1 MAIYHLSVKSISR
14 SVGRSATAAAAYRSA
29 CALVDQRTG
38 REHDY
43 TRKSGVLSSDIVLPA
58 GSPAW
63 ATDRSKLWNAAELA
77 EKRKDA
83 CVARE
88 YEVALPSEL
97 TPAQRRGLV
106 LAFAKRMADAE
117 GCAVDASI
125 HAPGRGG
132 DDRNHHAHIMRTTRR
147 VEADGLGAKLDTEK
161 ADRKRKEDLA
171 KVRQLWET
179 LTNDA
184 LEQAGK
190 KQRID
195 HRTLAAQGIDREPTK
210 HLGPA
215 ATEYERRTEEAS
227 DKRLT
232 SQHQQASDHAAMAAI
247 DARIQALGA
256 ERQALIEAKALEA
269 ARLAQMAEQA
279 RAERIATVQSEL
291 DKNVA
296 ATTSIL
302 NSSTIAKPRRE
313 INKARALLPALIA
326 RSNERI
332 PLMKS
337 MREQVEEL
345 PRWRPKKYRLQR
357 TLTELEKLQTAD
369 KFSLREARGIAKA
382 PVLEDTQAERKRLD
396 AEREALLTEKAE
408 LLAASEQHRTT
419 PTPRKDKQKRRSL
432 D

>member
-1 MAIYHLSVKSISR
+1 
-14 SVGRSATAAAAYRSA
+14 
-29 CALVDQRTG
+29 
-38 REHDY
+38 
-43 TRKSGVLSSDIVLPA
+43 
-58 GSPAW
+58 
-63 ATDRSKLWNAAELA
+63 
-77 EKRKDA
+77 
-83 CVARE
+83 
-88 YEVALPSEL
+88 
-97 TPAQRRGLV
+97 
-106 LAFAKRMADAE
+106 
-117 GCAVDASI
+117 
-125 HAPGRGG
+125 
-132 DDRNHHAHIMRTTRR
+132 
-147 VEADGLGAKLDTEK
+147 
-161 ADRKRKEDLA
+161 
-171 KVRQLWET
+171 
-179 LTNDA
+179 
-184 LEQAGK
+184 
-190 KQRID
+190 
-195 HRTLAAQGIDREPTK
+195 
-210 HLGPA
+210 
-215 ATEYERRTEEAS
+215 
-227 DKRLT
+227 
-232 SQHQQASDHAAMAAI
+232 
-247 DARIQALGA
+247 
-256 ERQALIEAKALEA
+256 
-269 ARLAQMAEQA
+269 MAEQA